1 MRKRIALALGSGSA
15 RGLAHIGVLKVLNEN
30 QIPIHAIA
38 GTSMG
43 AFIGALY
50 AAGLSVEQI
59 EEIACNVDWRL
70 TAKMFMPSLPR
81 SGFVEGTRIKKF
93 IRNIVGDLNI
103 DDCII
108 PFASVAAD
116 IITGQEMVIQSGSL
130 TEAVRA
136 SISIPMIFTPV
147 KFQNHFLVDGGI
159 VNPVPT
165 NVAKKMGA
173 DIVIAVNVNPSMYQR
188 NKSIGLKDEQKKQRK
203 IFDVNSLKLNTSIAR
218 FVKKKRDNVVSEMK
232 SDLDEW
238 SQTFQNG
245 KKATPGIF
253 DTIMQTI
260 FIMENEILQ
269 SRLNEWPP
277 DLLIEPNVESI
288 SAFEFHKAKEIIQQ
302 GEEATQK
309 AIPSIKKM
317 LRSIWK

>member
-59 EEIACNVDWRL
+59 EEIACNVDWML
-70 TAKMFMPSLPR
+70 TAKMFMPTLPR

-147 KFQNHFLVDGGI
+147 KFQ
-159 VNPVPT
+159 
-165 NVAKKMGA
+165 
-173 DIVIAVNVNPSMYQR
+173 
-188 NKSIGLKDEQKKQRK
+188 
-203 IFDVNSLKLNTSIAR
+203 
-218 FVKKKRDNVVSEMK
+218 
-232 SDLDEW
+232 
-238 SQTFQNG
+238 
-245 KKATPGIF
+245 
-253 DTIMQTI
+253 
-260 FIMENEILQ
+260 
-269 SRLNEWPP
+269 
-277 DLLIEPNVESI
+277 
-288 SAFEFHKAKEIIQQ
+288 
-302 GEEATQK
+302 
-309 AIPSIKKM
+309 
-317 LRSIWK
+317 